1 MQDLLSRLNPVIAI
15 ILIVAGVIALVV
27 VVILARRLRR
37 GQPSLDESLSVEPTL
52 GGTVDYTSLP
62 LDEEPNGWR
71 DRFAKLSLAGKILL
85 ILVPIL
91 VVLGLIVL
99 ILTLMGGEPPPP
111 PPPPSPTP
119 EPISITLTKSDIIRV
134 TPITLSVVGTT
145 TGLPDGTEVVIELLA
160 DGSPVSYFDPALSTG
175 QISAG
180 RVDVKATKLE
190 SAEPLTAGVNYTV
203 RVTTSGGEASA
214 ESALSVPE
222 SYTPDIFGAGEPEPT
237 PTPTLEPTLP
247 PTTEETPT
255 PEVLPT
261 PTIGVVSGTEVA
273 VVNGGN
279 VRALPFLMPNNR
291 VGGVDAGNRVQI
303 IEQTPNGEWYR
314 ISFINTDDGQQ
325 QEGWISASLLSVTA
339 EVKAQVPVATIVTV
353 FVAGSV
359 YTEANTTST
368 PVDQVNL
375 YEIVNLKQKTA
386 AGDWYEIETVRG
398 NSGWV
403 PARLLGI
410 PDDVAAKVPVAP

>member
-1 MQDLLSRLNPVIAI
+1 MQDLLSRLNPMIAI

-37 GQPSLDESLSVEPTL
+37 GQPSLDESISVAPTL

-62 LDEEPNGWR
+62 LDEEPTGWR
-71 DRFAKLSLAGKILL
+71 DRFARLSLAGKILL

-91 VVLGLIVL
+91 VILGLLVL
-99 ILTLMGGEPPPP
+99 ILTLMGGNQPPPAP
-111 PPPPSPTP
+111 PAPTATP
-119 EPISITLTKSDIIRV
+119 EPISITLTKADIIRV

-145 TGLPDGTEVVIELLA
+145 TGLADATEVTIALLA
-160 DGSPVSYFDPALSTG
+160 DGAPLAYFDPTLSVG
-175 QISAG
+175 QVSAG
-180 RVDVKATKLE
+180 RIDIKAIKLE
-190 SAEPLTAGVNYTV
+190 SAEPLRENVNYTV
-203 RVTTSGGEASA
+203 QATTSGGEASA
-214 ESALSVPE
+214 EMPLGIPA
-222 SYTPDIFGAGEPEPT
+222 SYAPDLFGTAEAE
-237 PTPTLEPTLP
+237 PTPTLEPTSTP
-247 PTTEETPT
+247 STVETAT
-255 PEVLPT
+255 PEVSPT

-279 VRALPFLMPNNR
+279 VRALPFVMPNNR

-325 QEGWISASLLSVTA
+325 KEGWISASLLSVTA
-339 EVKAQVPVATIVTV
+339 EMKAQVPVATIVTV

-359 YTEANTTST
+359 YTEANTTSK
-368 PVDQVNL
+368 PVDQVNV

-386 AGDWYEIETVRG
+386 DGTWYEIETVRG

-403 PARLLGI
+403 AKGLLGI